1 MLDLYQVAIVFL
13 TSKSNFDFVVDIV
26 QVLAGIATVIALFFI
41 WSTFRHERDKQQT
54 QLAGDLFRDIRQLEQ
69 EFMSIEPDGNKEKL
83 DQWYSRFFNTLEWS
97 SFLINKRKI
106 SDKETVKFFAP
117 LIKGAYEH
125 FYMDERRLERDPDKP
140 DDYPE
145 FKKLYQKIKSI

>member
-1 MLDLYQVAIVFL
+1 MLDLYHVAIVFL

-26 QVLAGIATVIALFFI
+26 QIIAGIATGIALLFI

-54 QLAGDLFRDIRQLEQ
+54 QLAGELFRDIRQFEQ
-69 EFMSIEPDGNKEKL
+69 ELMNIEPDSDKEKL

-106 SDKETVKFFAP
+106 SDKETVKFFVP
-117 LIKGAYEH
+117 LIKGAFEG
-125 FYMDERRLERDPDKP
+125 FYMDKNRLKRNPDKP
-140 DDYPE
+140 EDYPE
-145 FKKLYQKIKSI
+145 FKKLYQKIKSM